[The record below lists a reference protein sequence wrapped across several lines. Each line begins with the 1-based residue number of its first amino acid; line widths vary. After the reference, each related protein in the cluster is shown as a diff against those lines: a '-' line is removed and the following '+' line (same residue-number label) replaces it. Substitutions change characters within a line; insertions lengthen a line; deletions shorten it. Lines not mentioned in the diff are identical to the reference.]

1 MLQPLAYY
9 MMGKHQRMLP
19 IEEAKSVITG
29 PLAQVGAHA
38 DPGDF
43 LRLIENGSGL
53 LVERESGLYGF
64 SHLTFQEYLASAH
77 ACTARL
83 VDDLVTHVAEDWWRE
98 TIRLYAAQADATPI
112 VPACLADA
120 RTSVPALALAIECQ
134 DEALQLD
141 PSQRATLSDLLDAGI
156 EDDNPDRRRLAA
168 ETLLTLR
175 TRHMTRLDDL
185 RETDDSLITHAD
197 YQLFIDDMRAQG
209 KFYQPDHWHSY
220 QFPVGQGRDPVVGV
234 RPSDAVAFCDWLT
247 GRMGEGWCYRVPHSA
262 ELPPLSRLGI
272 LSKAGYWTE
281 SNGACS
287 IESQNVLSL
296 DDEALSYLW
305 DARARDLDLDLD
317 RARTRYRARAQ
328 VYLDVY
334 VDIFILQGRRIGK
347 LPAFEGIRI
356 VREHRPVEG
365 SSAGAFSSAR
375 ARRDAADAADTAG
388 Q

>member
-1 MLQPLAYY
+1 M
-9 MMGKHQRMLP
+9 R
-19 IEEAKSVITG
+19 
-29 PLAQVGAHA
+29 
-38 DPGDF
+38 
-43 LRLIENGSGL
+43 R
-53 LVERESGLYGF
+53 R
-64 SHLTFQEYLASAH
+64 
-77 ACTARL
+77 
-83 VDDLVTHVAEDWWRE
+83 
-98 TIRLYAAQADATPI
+98 AQAK
-112 VPACLADA
+112 
-120 RTSVPALALAIECQ
+120 
-134 DEALQLD
+134 
-141 PSQRATLSDLLDAGI
+141 
-156 EDDNPDRRRLAA
+156 
-168 ETLLTLR
+168 
-175 TRHMTRLDDL
+175 
-185 RETDDSLITHAD
+185 
-197 YQLFIDDMRAQG
+197 Y
-209 KFYQPDHWHSY
+209 YQPDHWHSY

-247 GRMGEGWCYRVPHSA
+247 GRMGEGWRYRIPHFA
-262 ELPPLSRLGI
+262 ELPPLSDKLGI

-305 DARARDLDLDLD
+305 DARALALARARAL
-317 RARTRYRARAQ
+317 ARTRYLALAQ

-356 VREHRPVEG
+356 VRERRPVEG